1 MSTTAAGRMESPES
15 TANRGLIA
23 YFAGNPVAAK
33 LLMLF
38 LIIGGVISG
47 SQLAVQYFS
56 DLDLRTVT
64 VTVRSPGASPKDV
77 EEDIIRRIEE
87 SVVGISGVD
96 RVVGTATDG
105 LGTISVEM
113 ETFADAESILIDVR
127 SAVDGIE
134 NFPPP
139 GAEQPEVEL
148 RRVALEVMTLAV
160 SSSLVSENALRIAA
174 ENVRDD
180 LLELPSVSQVTLRG
194 TRDREIAIE
203 LSEEEL
209 RRHGL
214 SFRDVSGA
222 VRRASVNLTFGELRT
237 KAGNVILHT
246 VAKRLVGADFEDIPV
261 ISRLDGTI
269 VTLGDVAAIRDG
281 FVDEDVISEVNG
293 QPTVFVR
300 IDAAERE
307 SIVDMADE
315 IRTLLASY
323 EAPRDIAVSIWN
335 GRAGPALDR
344 LSEIARNGVMGAI
357 LVFITLVLMFDL
369 RVATWIA
376 VGIPLS
382 FVGALIFFAPAD
394 MTLNMGTLFGLFL
407 LIGIV
412 VDDAVV
418 VGESIAA
425 ERERG
430 LSARDAAISG
440 QGPWWAPSPSECA
453 RRSSDSCRFSSS
465 RPAAI
470 SWSKCFPTLR
480 SSCSSSP

>member
-1 MSTTAAGRMESPES
+1 
-15 TANRGLIA
+15 
-23 YFAGNPVAAK
+23 
-33 LLMLF
+33 
-38 LIIGGVISG
+38 
-47 SQLAVQYFS
+47 
-56 DLDLRTVT
+56 
-64 VTVRSPGASPKDV
+64 
-77 EEDIIRRIEE
+77 
-87 SVVGISGVD
+87 
-96 RVVGTATDG
+96 
-105 LGTISVEM
+105 
-113 ETFADAESILIDVR
+113 
-127 SAVDGIE
+127 
-134 NFPPP
+134 
-139 GAEQPEVEL
+139 
-148 RRVALEVMTLAV
+148 MTLAV

-180 LLELPSVSQVTLRG
+180 LLELPSVSRVTLRG

-222 VRRASVNLTFGELRT
+222 VRRASVKLTFGELRT

-335 GRAGPALDR
+335 DRAGPALDR

-357 LVFITLVLMFDL
+357 LVFITLVLVFDL

-440 QGPWWAPSPSECA
+440 ARAMVGPHHHRSVHDDPRIPAVSLHHGRQLSVGQSVSLRCDLRAPRLPGRGVLHSSGSPVVRKAVEPVA
-453 RRSSDSCRFSSS
+453 AARSSDSGSS
-465 RPAAI
+465 RDRQDSRQRGGTGGFVVGAPCRVDSGPGSASRARI
-470 SWSKCFPTLR
+470 ADARALGSRSRHHFRRGHESRRPCSGGSVPSNRHALRGNAHRGRAFRVSWMLPGPSTIDWTERRSIRSASWSERPRRRDC
-480 SSCSSSP
+480 